1 MPEAGA
7 LARAATGNGR
17 HLLQVPHH
25 VDGDAVR
32 VAEGPAGPHCRE
44 QDPLHHPRPPRRLVC
59 LKKPPLQQPT
69 PSRPS
74 RRRLPNPSGSR
85 PRRAHT
91 IVSALKIGTD
101 RGNFQGPEEGADHF
115 PGAPEYPRYVG
126 DSNCALI
133 KAVGSEVK
141 HFKVGERIVTRWP
154 HQSDYV
160 FNELTG
166 DGVED
171 RDDQNNFGGLDGMLK
186 VPDGVS
192 AEDAVWAWLWTL
204 SQACY
209 QKSLFKPGETVRA
222 ATAPSSIPSP
232 PA

>member
-1 MPEAGA
+1 M
-7 LARAATGNGR
+7 
-17 HLLQVPHH
+17 
-25 VDGDAVR
+25 
-32 VAEGPAGPHCRE
+32 
-44 QDPLHHPRPPRRLVC
+44 
-59 LKKPPLQQPT
+59 
-69 PSRPS
+69 
-74 RRRLPNPSGSR
+74 
-85 PRRAHT
+85 
-91 IVSALKIGTD
+91 
-101 RGNFQGPEEGADHF
+101 
-115 PGAPEYPRYVG
+115 
-126 DSNCALI
+126 
-133 KAVGSEVK
+133 K

-209 QKSLFKPGETVRA
+209 QKSLFKPGETVRT
-222 ATAPSSIPSP
+222 ATAPCVIPSP
-232 PA
+232 PIHFVAPPSCLSPTVLWLWGLRWRWWGSGPSAWAASPSAR